1 VDLDPRGRRAA
12 AVMFGGAV
20 AYALLIGA
28 AGVTFNV
35 TPLAFGSVV
44 AAAAVAARSPRLG
57 SIAAGL
63 IGWGVAVLLV
73 RSGPLPD
80 DHESAAFLVGAAVGL
95 AIGSVIAH
103 RGGIP
108 ATAAAITLV
117 SSGVAFYFEIDHP
130 TVLGSWRFWAGALL
144 AWAAWEWWRPE
155 GSNTRSATVGPR

>member
-1 VDLDPRGRRAA
+1 
-12 AVMFGGAV
+12 MFAGAV
-20 AYALLIGA
+20 VYALLLGA

-35 TPLAFGSVV
+35 TPLAFGAVV
-44 AAAAVAARSPRLG
+44 AAAAVAGGSPRLG

-63 IGWGVAVLLV
+63 VGWGVAVVLV

-80 DHESAAFLVGAAVGL
+80 DHESAAFLVGAAAGV
-95 AIGSVIAH
+95 AVGSVIAY

-130 TVLGSWRFWAGALL
+130 SVLGSWRFWAVVLL
-144 AWAAWEWWRPE
+144 AWALWEWWRPE
-155 GSNTRSATVGPR
+155 GRDELRAT